1 MPTQRPRRS
10 KKRNNLADILRN
22 IHPLTHPLKKVLKK
36 LLSFKI
42 HKRPEIA
49 FIIIIILTILIFS
62 CLYSNLLKGIL
73 SGAPRPSEE
82 TVTESPSPET
92 VTEEETGLTQEEE
105 TTEIKLDIEK
115 KKQDILQTL
124 QYRAANGEPVFS
136 LLIESP
142 PQIDGNLDEWM
153 EELVPAILETHPISQ
168 PTYLPEN
175 YTNPSDLSGTFMV
188 AYDEERLYL
197 AIRVIDDV
205 FSQPFQGSDLFK
217 GDSIII
223 SLDTDLQGD
232 FYERANNLDD
242 YRVGLSPGDFS
253 SLSPEAYI
261 WVPQETRG
269 DEISVASSQT
279 SNGYIIEAAIPWWNF
294 QNFEVED
301 GKAIGFDIS
310 INDKDFLEE
319 RELAISSSP
328 SYLENDP
335 TSFGTLV
342 LLDTTKI
349 SGD

>member
-1 MPTQRPRRS
+1 M
-10 KKRNNLADILRN
+10 LRA
-22 IHPLTHPLKKVLKK
+22 IHPLKKILRK
-36 LLSFKI
+36 LPSFKI
-42 HKRPEIA
+42 HERPEMA
-49 FIIIIILTILIFS
+49 FILIIILTILIFS
-62 CLYSNLLKGIL
+62 CLYSNLLKGAL
-73 SGAPRPSEE
+73 SGAPRLSEE
-82 TVTESPSPET
+82 AVTESPSPET
-92 VTEEETGLTQEEE
+92 ILQEETSLTQEEE
-105 TTEIKLDIEK
+105 TTEPELDIEK

-124 QYRAANGEPVFS
+124 QYREPNGEPVFC

-168 PTYLPEN
+168 PTYRKEN
-175 YTNPSDLSGTFMV
+175 YTGASDISGTFMV

-205 FSQPFQGSDLFK
+205 FSQPFQGSELFK
-217 GDSIII
+217 GDSIIV

-232 FYERANNLDD
+232 FYERVNNLDD

-253 SLSPEAYI
+253 SLPPEAYI
-261 WVPQETRG
+261 WIPQETRG
-269 DEISVASSQT
+269 DEIFVVSSKT

-294 QNFEVED
+294 QNFEVRD
-301 GKAIGFDIS
+301 AKALGFDIS

-328 SYLENDP
+328 FLDWNDP

>member
-1 MPTQRPRRS
+1 M
-10 KKRNNLADILRN
+10 
-22 IHPLTHPLKKVLKK
+22 
-36 LLSFKI
+36 
-42 HKRPEIA
+42 
-49 FIIIIILTILIFS
+49 IIIILTILIFS

-92 VTEEETGLTQEEE
+92 VTEEETGLTQEVA
-105 TTEIKLDIEK
+105 TTEITLEIEK
-115 KKQDILQTL
+115 RKHDSLQTL

-188 AYDEERLYL
+188 AYDEERLAL
-197 AIRVIDDV
+197 ASRVNDDV
-205 FSQPFQGSDLFK
+205 FSQPFHGSDLFN
-217 GDSIII
+217 GDSSII

-261 WVPQETRG
+261 WVPQETKG
-269 DEISVASSQT
+269 
-279 SNGYIIEAAIPWWNF
+279 
-294 QNFEVED
+294 
-301 GKAIGFDIS
+301 
-310 INDKDFLEE
+310 
-319 RELAISSSP
+319 
-328 SYLENDP
+328 
-335 TSFGTLV
+335 
-342 LLDTTKI
+342 
-349 SGD
+349 

>member
-1 MPTQRPRRS
+1 MSTQRPMR
-10 KKRNNLADILRN
+10 KKNKNNLKDILKD
-22 IHPLTHPLKKVLKK
+22 THPLKKVLKK
-36 LLSFKI
+36 LPPFKI

-62 CLYSNLLKGIL
+62 CLYSNLLKGVL

-82 TVTESPSPET
+82 AVTESPSPET

-105 TTEIKLDIEK
+105 MTETEPDIEK

-124 QYRAANGEPVFS
+124 RYRDANGEPIFC
-136 LLIESP
+136 LLIETP

-168 PTYLPEN
+168 PTYLKEN
-175 YTNPSDLSGTFMV
+175 YTNASDVSGIFMV
-188 AYDEERLYL
+188 AYDEEKLYL

-205 FSQPFQGSDLFK
+205 FSQPFQGSELFK
-217 GDSIII
+217 GDSIIV

-232 FYERANNLDD
+232 FYERVNNLDD

-253 SLSPEAYI
+253 SLPPEAYI
-261 WVPQETRG
+261 WIPQETRG
-269 DEISVASSQT
+269 DEISVASSKT

-294 QNFEVED
+294 QNFEVRD
-301 GKAIGFDIS
+301 AKALGFDIS

-328 SYLENDP
+328 SLDWNDP

>member
-1 MPTQRPRRS
+1 LPTQRPMRN
-10 KKRNNLADILRN
+10 KKRNNLKDILGD
-22 IHPLTHPLKKVLKK
+22 IHPLKRVLKK
-36 LLSFKI
+36 LPPFKI

-62 CLYSNLLKGIL
+62 CLYSNLLKGVL

-82 TVTESPSPET
+82 AVTESPSPET
-92 VTEEETGLTQEEE
+92 VTKEETGLTQEEE
-105 TTEIKLDIEK
+105 TTETELDIEK

-124 QYRAANGEPVFS
+124 QYRDPNGEPIFC

-153 EELVPAILETHPISQ
+153 EELVPPILETHPIPQ
-168 PTYLPEN
+168 PTYLKEN
-175 YTNPSDLSGTFMV
+175 YTGASDVSGIFMV
-188 AYDEERLYL
+188 AYDEEKLYL

-205 FSQPFQGSDLFK
+205 FSQPFQGSELFK
-217 GDSIII
+217 GDSIIV

-253 SLSPEAYI
+253 SLPPEAYI
-261 WVPQETRG
+261 WIPQETRG

-294 QNFEVED
+294 QNFKVED

-328 SYLENDP
+328 SLDWNDP

-349 SGD
+349 TGG